1 MIRFDFIVQT
11 KFKPNAALCATGVR
25 VYKDYKRLNITNY
38 EFIEEEI
45 SPEMVETHFTFKRS
59 NFYLLFTTYAKEED
73 VELKGTIL
81 KIKNCYKEK
90 PYD

>member
-11 KFKPNAALCATGVR
+11 KFKPNAASCATAVR
-25 VYKDYKRLNITNY
+25 VYKDYKRLNITHY
-38 EFIEEEI
+38 EIIEEEI
-45 SPEMVETHFTFKRS
+45 SLEMIKAHFTFKQGD
-59 NFYLLFTTYAKEED
+59 FYLLFTTYAKEGD

-81 KIKNCYKEK
+81 KIKNCQKEK